1 MIVAGALELVVAVVA
16 VVAHWWGFLY
26 IIEVVAVIVQALVVW
41 VLAEE
46 VMYCCWLQLQSD
58 VAVGGNVGMLAL
70 VVAAGMVALVAVDGW
85 NNGCGTSDG
94 GELVMVKVAAV

>member
-46 VMYCCWLQLQSD
+46 VMYCCWLQL
-58 VAVGGNVGMLAL
+58 
-70 VVAAGMVALVAVDGW
+70 
-85 NNGCGTSDG
+85 
-94 GELVMVKVAAV
+94 E